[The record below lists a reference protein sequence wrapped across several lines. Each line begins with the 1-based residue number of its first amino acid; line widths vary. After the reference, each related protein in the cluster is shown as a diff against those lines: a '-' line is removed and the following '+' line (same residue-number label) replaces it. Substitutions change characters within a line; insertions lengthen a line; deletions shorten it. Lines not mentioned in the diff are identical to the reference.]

1 MQDFQRYAIYW
12 APEPGP
18 LAEFGAAWLGWD
30 AARGTDRVHPP
41 LPGLPRPVAELTDTP
56 RKYGFHGTL
65 KPPFRLVE
73 GASVEGLHDAVER
86 LAASLAP
93 VTLDGLALHRLGGF
107 LAMVPTGDT
116 SALETLAARAVADL
130 DPYRAALTPEAMMRR
145 QSARLTDAQKDLL
158 DRWGYPYV
166 MEEFRFHL
174 TLTGAL
180 PEDEARA
187 LEAVLAPV
195 VAPLLPRPFVI
206 RDICMFGEAGDG
218 RFHLLHRYDLSG

>member
-1 MQDFQRYAIYW
+1 MKEFQRYAIYW

-30 AARGTDRVHPP
+30 AARGIDRVQPP
-41 LPGLPRPVAELTDTP
+41 LPGLPRPLAELTEAP
-56 RKYGFHGTL
+56 RRYGFHATL

-73 GASVEGLHDAVER
+73 GTTPEGLSGAVRR

-93 VTLDGLALHRLGGF
+93 VTLDGLALRRLGGF
-107 LAMVPTGDT
+107 LALVPTGDT
-116 SALETLAARAVADL
+116 AALEALAATLVAEL
-130 DPYRAALTPEAMMRR
+130 DPWRAALTPEAMMRR

-180 PEDEARA
+180 PEAEARA
-187 LEAVLAPV
+187 LEALLAPV
-195 VAPLLPRPFVI
+195 VAPLLPRPLAI
-206 RDICMFGEAGDG
+206 RDICLFGEAGDG
-218 RFHLLHRYDLSG
+218 RFHLLHRYELSG